1 MISIILTTIKE
12 RKWSVII
19 YSVLSVLF
27 LWLYVA
33 LFPSLQSQMQALTA
47 VLKSMPEGLL
57 KALGSAPSQ
66 LENFTLEA
74 LLNSKQFSML
84 FQLFAAI
91 LAFGIAASDLSG
103 EVENGTIEFLLSQP
117 ISRLKLYFG
126 RYISGLI
133 LLTVFVAAS
142 TLLVMPIAAAYH
154 VAYVPSVYYKLFLD
168 ALLFSMALY
177 SFAYFLS
184 ALSSSKGRVIGIS
197 AGVLVLM
204 YAAFIVSALKES
216 LDKIKYVSLFHYFP
230 NEILNG
236 GGIDK
241 LGVWIFLGIII
252 VFTGL
257 GAIIFKNRDIAIS

>member
-1 MISIILTTIKE
+1 MISIIVSTIKE
-12 RKWSVII
+12 RKWNVLI
-19 YSVLSVLF
+19 YGALSVLF

-33 LFPSLQSQMQALTA
+33 LFPSLQSQTKALTD
-47 VLKSMPEGLL
+47 VLKTLPEGLL

-66 LENFTLEA
+66 LSNFTLEA
-74 LLNSKQFSML
+74 LLNSKQFSMV

-117 ISRLKLYFG
+117 VSRLKLYFA
-126 RYISGLI
+126 RFLSGLI
-133 LLTVFVAAS
+133 LLTVFVAIS
-142 TLLVMPIAAAYH
+142 TLSVIPIATAYH
-154 VAYVPSVYYKLFLD
+154 VAYVPNIYFKLFFD
-168 ALLFSMALY
+168 GLLFTMSLY

-184 ALSSSKGRVIGIS
+184 AISSSKGKVIGIS
-197 AGVLVLM
+197 AGVLVVM

-216 LDKIKYVSLFHYFP
+216 LDKIKYVSFFHYFP
-230 NEILNG
+230 GDILNN

-241 LGVWIFLGIII
+241 LGVWIFILVII

-257 GAIIFKNRDIAIS
+257 GAVIFKNRDIAIS